1 MPVERRDDPSTASA
15 SLPALR
21 PGRRRL
27 WRYGV
32 VLTVVVGLGVWLI
45 ADRAEAPPS
54 RSTGEA
60 VIQQYQ
66 GAERRELAEF
76 EGRLL
81 SGGMFDSRDLEG
93 GVSVFNVW
101 GSWCVPC
108 RTEAPALVRL
118 ATEQAGQV
126 KFIGINVRDSD
137 DAARAFERQYEV
149 PYPSITTGDSN
160 NALLAFGSAAVAAV
174 PTSIV
179 VDAEGRIAA
188 RVVGP
193 TTYTTLRTLVEE
205 VLAESPSQGESPPET
220 PADPSGPSPG
230 GE

>member
-1 MPVERRDDPSTASA
+1 MAVM
-15 SLPALR
+15 
-21 PGRRRL
+21 
-27 WRYGV
+27 
-32 VLTVVVGLGVWLI
+32 GLGGWLLV
-45 ADRAEAPPS
+45 DRAEAPPS

-66 GAERRELAEF
+66 AADRRELEEF

-81 SGGMFDSRDLEG
+81 SGAMFDSRDLEG
-93 GVSVFNVW
+93 RVSVFNVW

-118 ATEQAGQV
+118 AMEQSGRV
-126 KFIGINVRDSD
+126 DFVGINVRDSD

-160 NALLAFGSAAVAAV
+160 NALLAFGSAAVGAV

-193 TTYTTLRTLVEE
+193 TSYTTLRTLVEE
-205 VLAESPSQGESPPET
+205 VVAELPAPGQGPPSKTPPNSSGRPFEGE
-220 PADPSGPSPG
+220 
-230 GE
+230 